1 MMDRRQFLN
10 AAIAVAAKP
19 REWVEASGEQGSRGH
34 YTALAAAET
43 RKQALFPVTMQ
54 LSPLPGSAGWAGAST
69 PAARQALRATIDQ
82 LVRHGVRGLEY
93 PFGLSAELDGYVLE
107 YAKSRGMFL
116 TYNYTFAKG
125 GVENFGR
132 TKPPAVS
139 VYSPEYEGVIRK
151 NLAPVLEEVKR
162 LGGVYNLFC
171 YQDEPFHASP
181 ACFDLSEAAKR
192 EFQRRFGYEM
202 PLDSAAVRDSPKEW
216 LDLINFQSSS
226 FRDGWRQVYRA
237 IKESD
242 PQVRVI
248 LTHDSHSAFG
258 AGVGSDS
265 KMAVDDVFHW
275 GADFADT
282 FVFDIYPYMMFD
294 YRYGEAGKFR
304 VPRLSQMH
312 FALAQLRNLTSA
324 NEKGMGF
331 WFGTYNRKWFNDFMG
346 PELKAQNWAE
356 AEITYTAVGHGADFL
371 ISGYEA
377 PEDEGHWNLLGKG
390 IEVLQ
395 QAGEDLLACH
405 RVKANACFLFPRTQ
419 YVQMQEEYW
428 NVGIAYELFLQAF
441 GEIDCLHEEQVTDAT
456 LGGYKVLVLFDV
468 QLLPEEVALRIA
480 EFVHTGGVVIADCV
494 PQFDA
499 NRKPID
505 VLNHVFG
512 VREAQVGRIKRS
524 GVWIPS
530 LTHPHWAAHSLPGA
544 DEEAVVVGE
553 LVAGTVFEKTALEQA
568 VFFRAISP
576 RPSIVTTGDVLL
588 KGTNGTPA
596 LIRQKCGRGRAYLF
610 GFCMQ
615 DTYFEAWREQ
625 DGASRTALLGLMRSV
640 VRAACVVANVSSS
653 NPQVEVCLRANS
665 GNGYLVVINH
675 EAEDPKARVRIADLG
690 FRVMRVDNLTDKLN
704 LKFEWADGGITF
716 DVEAPRERPQLIR
729 LSRQQSIHRA
739 AR

>member
-10 AAIAVAAKP
+10 AAIAIAATP
-19 REWVEASGEQGSRGH
+19 GEWVEVSAGQGSRRH
-34 YTALAAAET
+34 NISLAAVET
-43 RKQALFPVTMQ
+43 PNRALFPVTMQ
-54 LSPLPGSAGWAGAST
+54 LSPLPGSAGSAGAST

-82 LVRHGVRGLEY
+82 LVRHGFRGLEY
-93 PFGLSAELDGYVLE
+93 PFGLTAELDGYVLE

-125 GVENFGR
+125 GVENFDR
-132 TKPPAVS
+132 TKQPAVS
-139 VYSPEYEGVIRK
+139 VYSPEYEAAIRK

-162 LGGVYNLFC
+162 LGGVDSLFC

-181 ACFDLSEAAKR
+181 ACFDLSEAAKGK
-192 EFQRRFGYEM
+192 FQKRFGYRM
-202 PLDSAAVRDSPKEW
+202 PLDLAALRDSPKEW

-226 FRDGWRQVYRA
+226 FADGWRQVYRA

-242 PQVRVI
+242 PQVKVI

-265 KMAVDDVFHW
+265 KTAVDDVFHW
-275 GADFADT
+275 GADFADI

-294 YRYGEAGKFR
+294 YRYGEMGKFR

-324 NEKGMGF
+324 NEKTMGF
-331 WFGTYNRKWFNDFMG
+331 WFGTYNRKWFKDFMG
-346 PELKAQNWAE
+346 PELKAQKWAE

-371 ISGYEA
+371 ISGYKA
-377 PEDEGHWNLLGKG
+377 PEDEGHWSLLGKAL
-390 IEVLQ
+390 EVLQ
-395 QAGEDLLACH
+395 EAGDDLLACP
-405 RVKANACFLFPRTQ
+405 RVKAKACFLFPRTQ
-419 YVQMQEEYW
+419 YVQLQEEYW
-428 NVGIAYELFLQAF
+428 NVGIAYELFQQAF

-468 QLLPEEVALRIA
+468 QLLPDEVALRIA
-480 EFVHTGGVVIADCV
+480 EFVHAGGVVIADCV

-499 NRKPID
+499 NRKPSD
-505 VLNHVFG
+505 VLDHVFG

-530 LTHPHWAAHSLPGA
+530 LTHPHWATHSLPGA
-544 DEEAVVVGE
+544 DEDAVVGE

-576 RPSIVTTGDVLL
+576 RPSNVTTGDILL

-596 LIRQKCGRGRAYLF
+596 LIRQKSGRGQAYLF

-615 DTYFEAWREQ
+615 DTYFEAWKDQ
-625 DGASRTALLGLMRSV
+625 DDASRAALLGMMRSV
-640 VRAACVVANVSSS
+640 VRAAGVVANVSSS
-653 NPQVEVCLRANS
+653 NPEVEVCLRANS
-665 GNGYLVVINH
+665 GNGYVIAINH
-675 EAEDPKARVRIADLG
+675 EAEDPKTKVCIRDIG
-690 FRVMRVDNLTDKLN
+690 FRVARVDNLTDKLN
-704 LKFEWADGGITF
+704 MKFEAADGGITF
-716 DVEAPRERPQLIR
+716 DLQAPREHPQLIR
-729 LSRQQSIHRA
+729 LSSQQAIHGA
-739 AR
+739 AKW